1 MNFGA
6 SESEDCEIVNAF
18 NKILEG
24 LTQHVHDPFF
34 QVKKPIVSLKERT
47 LEICHI
53 CKLQIHK
60 LLW

>member
-47 LEICHI
+47 LVT
-53 CKLQIHK
+53 K
-60 LLW
+60 